1 VVRETT
7 TALLKGMTLGIDK
20 SQSNK
25 NWEANKMA
33 NVTIETKGKKKT
45 FAIEV
50 EGQKITRTTTADYK
64 FAIISFDNIRNK
76 WFAGFSATI
85 ENAQKTAEKDASMS
99 RFEKVEII
107 ELIETK
113 EVNEEN
119 IFACDHDKTG
129 LPKGAIVACTNCG
142 KTF

>member
-1 VVRETT
+1 M
-7 TALLKGMTLGIDK
+7 K
-20 SQSNK
+20 Q
-25 NWEANKMA
+25 
-33 NVTIETKGKKKT
+33 KGKRKHSR
-45 FAIEV
+45 FEV
-50 EGQKITRTTTADYK
+50 EGQKITRTTATDYK
-64 FAIISFDNIRNK
+64 FAIISFDNIRSK

-85 ENAQKTAEKDASMS
+85 ENAQKTAEKDAQMS

-113 EVNEEN
+113 EEN

-129 LPKGAIVACTNCG
+129 LPKGAIIACTNCG